1 MKKTVA
7 QLLDEKGRNVIS
19 ARPTDSVMQALS
31 VMTEKNVG
39 ALVVMDGEQLVGIFS
54 ERDFARKQILYG
66 NASATSSVS
75 QLMTA
80 QVITA
85 KPSNTLEEC
94 MAIMT
99 ERRFRHMPVVDGNK
113 VIGVISATDLIR
125 ESISAQDLAA
135 EMMR

>member
-1 MKKTVA
+1 MEKTVA

-19 ARPTDSVMQALS
+19 VHPGDSVMQALS
-31 VMTEKNVG
+31 LMTQMNVG
-39 ALVVMDGEQLVGIFS
+39 ALVVMDGDKLAGIFS

-66 NASATSSVS
+66 NASANTIVS

-80 QVITA
+80 QVVTA
-85 KPSNTLEEC
+85 KPGNTLDEC

-99 ERRFRHMPVVDGNK
+99 ERRFRHMPVVDGEK

-125 ESISAQDLAA
+125 ESISMQDLAA
-135 EMMR
+135 EQMR

>member
-1 MKKTVA
+1 MSKTVA
-7 QLLDEKGRNVIS
+7 QLLDEKGRHVIS
-19 ARPTDSVMQALS
+19 VRPNDSVMQALS

-39 ALVVMDGEQLVGIFS
+39 ALVVMDGETLAGIFS

-66 NASATSSVS
+66 NASATSTVS

-85 KPSNTLEEC
+85 KPSNTLDEC

>member
-1 MKKTVA
+1 MSKTVA
-7 QLLDEKGRNVIS
+7 QLLDEKGRDVIS
-19 ARPTDSVMQALS
+19 VRPTDSVMQALS
-31 VMTEKNVG
+31 LMTQKNVG
-39 ALVVMDGEQLVGIFS
+39 ALVVMDGDQLAGIFS

-66 NASATSSVS
+66 NASANSTVS

-80 QVITA
+80 QVVTA
-85 KPSNTLEEC
+85 KPGNTLDEC

-135 EMMR
+135 EQMR

>member
-1 MKKTVA
+1 MEKTVA

-19 ARPTDSVMQALS
+19 VHPGDSVMQALS
-31 VMTEKNVG
+31 LMTQMNVG
-39 ALVVMDGEQLVGIFS
+39 ALVVMDGDKLAGIFS

-66 NASATSSVS
+66 NASANTIVS

-80 QVITA
+80 QVVTA
-85 KPSNTLEEC
+85 KPGNTLDEC

-99 ERRFRHMPVVDGNK
+99 ERRFRHMPVVDGEK

-125 ESISAQDLAA
+125 ESISMQDLAA
-135 EMMR
+135 EQLR